1 MEQGLNMDIRTKSN
15 NVAPVR
21 KRKIPMGTSPQLVA
35 DASAE
40 NDKPKSLTLTVFETL
55 RSDILGCELA
65 PGTKLRI
72 SEIATRFDVSHAA
85 VREALSRLVA
95 SGFLEALDQRGFRV
109 TELSLKDLM
118 DLTDTRIE
126 IEALCLRKAIAN
138 GGSAWETTVRTA
150 YQEMETEPRAQ
161 EGVPGVSDRFLK
173 VHEEFHRALV
183 VACGSD
189 WLMNFR
195 DRLSEQTQRYRRLS
209 ALYEGIPR
217 DVNREH
223 EDLMNAVLQRD
234 AELAVDLMAAHT
246 RRTTDTILRAQSGGF
261 DLKKVPPR

>member
-1 MEQGLNMDIRTKSN
+1 MDIRTKSSK
-15 NVAPVR
+15 AASL
-21 KRKIPMGTSPQLVA
+21 KRKVAAGQAPRLVV
-35 DASAE
+35 DVPIE
-40 NDKPKSLTLTVFETL
+40 TDKPKSLTLKVFETL
-55 RSDILGCELA
+55 RSEILRCELA

-72 SEIATRFDVSHAA
+72 SEIALRFDVSHAA

-126 IEALCLRKAIAN
+126 IESLCLRKAIAN
-138 GGSAWETTVRTA
+138 GGLAWEATVRA
-150 YQEMETEPRAQ
+150 AFQDMEAEPKTL
-161 EGVPGVSDRFLK
+161 EEVPGVSDRFLK

-209 ALYEGIPR
+209 ALYENIPR
-217 DVNREH
+217 DASREH

-234 AELAVDLMAAHT
+234 AELAVELMSAHT

-261 DLKKVPPR
+261 DLKKVPAA